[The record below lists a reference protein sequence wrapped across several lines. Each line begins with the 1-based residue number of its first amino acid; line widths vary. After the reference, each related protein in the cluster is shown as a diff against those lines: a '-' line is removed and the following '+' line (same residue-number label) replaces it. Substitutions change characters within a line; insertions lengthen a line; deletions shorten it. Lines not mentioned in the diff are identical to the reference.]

1 MFVFKYRL
9 LFITA
14 LSLIITPLWVYPD
27 NLPSCRLVNAPT
39 AGSLPSRSYFLET
52 YLFERGSVGQR
63 IGFGLTNLV
72 DIGISFSGSNII
84 GSDRVD
90 WQPHV
95 GAQVHIRIVE
105 ESFKNPALS
114 FGFDS
119 QGEGSYISGENLNR
133 FRTKS
138 KGFYLVMSRNYS
150 MLGNLGLHGGVNYS
164 LEDDDGDKD
173 PSFWIGLDKNIG
185 DLIELCCEYDFATND
200 NENENITSDR
210 GYLNGA
216 VKLNL
221 GDAFILEF
229 DLRNILRNAKK
240 DFTGYTEK
248 RPEPSRELRIYYRGT
263 Y

>member
-1 MFVFKYRL
+1 MGKYRL
-9 LFITA
+9 FFTVVLF
-14 LSLIITPLWVYPD
+14 LIISSFSIFAD

-39 AGSLPSRSYFLET
+39 AGSLPSKSYFLET
-52 YLFERGSVGQR
+52 HFFERGGVGQKF
-63 IGFGLTNLV
+63 GFGLTNLV

-95 GAQVHIRIVE
+95 GARVRIRIVE
-105 ESFKNPALS
+105 ESIRNPAFS
-114 FGFDS
+114 IGFDS
-119 QGEGSYISGENLNR
+119 QGEGTYISGENFNR

-138 KGFYLVMSRNYS
+138 KGYYLAMSRNYS

-173 PSFWIGLDKNIG
+173 PSFWIGIDKNIG
-185 DLIELCCEYDFATND
+185 DLIEFCCEYDFATND
-200 NENENITSDR
+200 NENITSDR

-240 DFTGYTEK
+240 DFAGHTEE

>member
-1 MFVFKYRL
+1 MYKYRL
-9 LFITA
+9 LFKVA
-14 LSLIITPLWVYPD
+14 LFIIITPFLVYPD

-39 AGSLPSRSYFLET
+39 AGSLPSKSYFIET
-52 YLFERGSVGQR
+52 HLFERGGVGQR
-63 IGFGLTNLV
+63 FGFGLTELV

-95 GAQVHIRIVE
+95 GAQVRIRIVE
-105 ESFKNPALS
+105 ESMKSPAFS

-119 QGEGSYISGENLNR
+119 QGEGSYISGEYFNR
-133 FRTKS
+133 YRTKS
-138 KGFYLVMSRNYS
+138 KGFYIVMSRNYS
-150 MLGNLGLHGGVNYS
+150 MLGNLGMHGGVNYS
-164 LEDDDGDKD
+164 LEDDDDDKD
-173 PSFWIGLDKNIG
+173 PSFWIGVDKNIG
-185 DLIELCCEYDFATND
+185 DIIELCCEYDFATND
-200 NENENITSDR
+200 NVNKNITSDR

-229 DLRNILRNAKK
+229 DLRNILRNTKK
-240 DFTGYTEK
+240 DFAGYTEE
-248 RPEPSRELRIYYRGT
+248 RPEPSRELRIYYRNA